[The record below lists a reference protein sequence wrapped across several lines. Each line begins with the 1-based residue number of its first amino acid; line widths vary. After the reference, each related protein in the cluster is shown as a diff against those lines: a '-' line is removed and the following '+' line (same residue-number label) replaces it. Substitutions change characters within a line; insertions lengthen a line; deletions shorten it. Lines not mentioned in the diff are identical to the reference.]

1 MNKAYREQ
9 KPLNFL
15 HFSDLNNEKFQKKAC
30 AFLKKIVYYISD
42 VRSWRN
48 WQTRKTKDLVSHRHA
63 GSTPVDRTIYKKAF
77 LQGGAFVVLRGIL

>member
-1 MNKAYREQ
+1 M
-9 KPLNFL
+9 
-15 HFSDLNNEKFQKKAC
+15 
-30 AFLKKIVYYISD
+30 SD

-63 GSTPVDRTIYKKAF
+63 GSTPVDRTIHKKAF